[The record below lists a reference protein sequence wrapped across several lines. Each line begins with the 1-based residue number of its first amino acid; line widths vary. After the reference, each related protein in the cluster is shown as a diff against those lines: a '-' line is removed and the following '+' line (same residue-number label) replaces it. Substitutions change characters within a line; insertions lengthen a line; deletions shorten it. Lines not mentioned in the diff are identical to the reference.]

1 MKEIIQ
7 QLDFSLLYSLR
18 NAIQCPFLDFLM
30 PKITML
36 GNGGCVWLAAA
47 CLLLLQPKHRRT
59 GILLLVGLAAGVL
72 IGNVVMKPLFARPR
86 PCWIDTTGEMLV
98 AVPRDFW
105 PYAFL
110 RHRGDDPV
118 ACGASL
124 RHRRHTARGTD
135 RLVTAVPVRTLSDR
149 HSRLR
154 CHRYS
159 SRRVGVEIRRSLIA
173 SGRVYAAAPEGILKR
188 QKYRQA
194 WQASYPKERLP
205 CFFAHG

>member
-30 PKITML
+30 PKITMPAAKAPPNRDFAL
-36 GNGGCVWLAAA
+36 SRTCRGGADRKCRHETAVCTAAPLLDRYNSGDA
-47 CLLLLQPKHRRT
+47 GRRPARLLLS
-59 GILLLVGLAAGVL
+59 V
-72 IGNVVMKPLFARPR
+72 
-86 PCWIDTTGEMLV
+86 
-98 AVPRDFW
+98 W

-135 RLVTAVPVRTLSDR
+135 RFVTAVPVRTLSDR

-173 SGRVYAAAPEGILKR
+173 SGRVYAVAPEGILKR

-194 WQASYPKERLP
+194 WQASYPNVLSQRTP
-205 CFFAHG
+205 AMFFLRMVSEH

>member
-86 PCWIDTTGEMLV
+86 PCWIDTTVEMLV
-98 AVPRDFW
+98 AVPRDFSF
-105 PYAFL
+105 PSG
-110 RHRGDDPV
+110 H
-118 ACGASL
+118 
-124 RHRRHTARGTD
+124 
-135 RLVTAVPVRTLSDR
+135 TLSSVIAATILSLAEPR
-149 HSRLR
+149 FAIVAIPLAALIALSRLYLFV
-154 CHRYS
+154 HFPTDILAS
-159 SRRVGVEIRRSLIA
+159 VVIGIVVGVL
-173 SGRVYAAAPEGILKR
+173 VW
-188 QKYRQA
+188 KYGGLLLHPAECMLWHQRE
-194 WQASYPKERLP
+194 S
-205 CFFAHG
+205 